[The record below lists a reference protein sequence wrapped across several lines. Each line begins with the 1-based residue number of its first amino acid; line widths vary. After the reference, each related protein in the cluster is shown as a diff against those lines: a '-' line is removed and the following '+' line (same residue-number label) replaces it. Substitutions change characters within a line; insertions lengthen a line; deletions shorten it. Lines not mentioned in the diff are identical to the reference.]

1 MIRRFGAALVIVLGV
16 LVLIGQVQQV
26 EERQLIEEQRA
37 ANAAA
42 YWRK

>member
-1 MIRRFGAALVIVLGV
+1 MIRRFAAALTVVLG
-16 LVLIGQVQQV
+16 LLLLIAQVQLV
-26 EERQLIEEQRA
+26 EERQLVEEQRA